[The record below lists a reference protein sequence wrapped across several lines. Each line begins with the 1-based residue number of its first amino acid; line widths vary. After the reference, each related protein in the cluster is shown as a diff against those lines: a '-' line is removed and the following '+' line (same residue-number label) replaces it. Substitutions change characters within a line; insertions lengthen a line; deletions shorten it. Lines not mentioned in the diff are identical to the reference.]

1 MYVSRFADL
10 NNPLVFDQRMHLD
23 ANNAERRMQEMKK
36 LEAQKR
42 REEEEK
48 EERRRMQEKLAEI
61 ADRQTQRDV
70 AAAYGQIIPFNSNDF
85 LGYV

>member
-10 NNPLVFDQRMHLD
+10 NNPYVFDQRMQLD
-23 ANNAERRMQEMKK
+23 AINADMQTQEMKR
-36 LEAQKR
+36 LEDQKR
-42 REEEEK
+42 REEEE
-48 EERRRMQEKLAEI
+48 RRRKEMQEKLAEI